1 MTKFKKRILAL
12 LAGMLGLTGATV
24 ATSGVAW
31 FTASSTVQV
40 SGMTMQA
47 AAEQGIVISNEGK
60 SVWKT
65 SATASHTGAGL
76 SYVPTSTHD
85 ASTWAHA
92 YADDMNNGQ
101 SDVVYE
107 IITPADNIASPAMG
121 TASDG
126 AFGFNEN
133 GTWKRVYLVN
143 SFYIQ
148 SSSTS
153 AITGQDIYIKDL
165 KAATPAQD
173 LSKALR
179 VLVKK
184 HGDDSSA
191 KVFAPVITETIS
203 YTVCTAVTP
212 DDPAT
217 EGNEYAVTSTAATTA
232 VLGSATLNNTN
243 NILLSNVEIPAYTS
257 NGANATQFD
266 VYCFFEGEDVNCKS
280 ANIEATFETINISFV
295 LGNKQH
301 SA

>member
-1 MTKFKKRILAL
+1 M
-12 LAGMLGLTGATV
+12 
-24 ATSGVAW
+24 
-31 FTASSTVQV
+31 
-40 SGMTMQA
+40 
-47 AAEQGIVISNEGK
+47 
-60 SVWKT
+60 
-65 SATASHTGAGL
+65 
-76 SYVPTSTHD
+76 D
-85 ASTWAHA
+85 
-92 YADDMNNGQ
+92 NGQ
-101 SDVVYE
+101 SGVVYE
-107 IITPADNIASPAMG
+107 IISPVDNIASPAMG

-153 AITGQDIYIKDL
+153 AITAQDIYLKDL

-184 HGDDSSA
+184 NADDSSA
-191 KVFAPVITETIS
+191 KVFAPVTTATTS

-217 EGNEYAVTSTAATTA
+217 ENVNEYAVTGTAATTA
-232 VLGSATLNNTN
+232 ILGSATLNNTN
-243 NILLSNVEIPAYTS
+243 NVLLSNVDIPAYAS
-257 NGANATQFD
+257 NGANAIRFD

-280 ANIEATFETINISFV
+280 TNIEETFETINISFV

-301 SA
+301 A